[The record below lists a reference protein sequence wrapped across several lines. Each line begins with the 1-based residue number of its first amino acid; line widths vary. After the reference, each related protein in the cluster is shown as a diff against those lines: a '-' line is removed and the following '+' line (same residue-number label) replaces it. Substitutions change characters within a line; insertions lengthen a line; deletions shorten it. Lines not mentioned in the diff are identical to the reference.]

1 MKNTHQRDWTSY
13 SFFMLTQIVNYAMK
27 IRIPNLS
34 AFLLACIVV
43 GQVNAANVTIS
54 NMSTN
59 NLGSPDEIAATGNYV
74 VRELRS
80 GIVNTTSV
88 TTEGLES
95 TFSTHFQWFMGHKVI
110 QPEAPNFGLIYLRKV
125 GYEIKFTVNDPDNV
139 GYNIDV
145 NHIIR
150 GIASTFNSESN
161 YSQISAG
168 LLLGRIDDGSKVVLR
183 TGLHVYGGGVGNNGD
198 TVGEYKEEVISHESS
213 FTSQAYYGTKYFT
226 ISFSSRPSPGGTS
239 VFQNDGGGENI
250 LKFGLAPLHNSNGDL
265 SRPNFFYADDSETED
280 DVSSDMGHKV
290 NIKVTA
296 LDDAL
301 DDAFID
307 TDNDGISDGY
317 DNCPLTPNNDQLD
330 SDSDGV
336 GDACDNCVDACNPD
350 QMDTDGNGVGD
361 ECDYLNAALFIAPK
375 SLNCKGSP
383 KSKAVLPILFLSDGE
398 FEASSID
405 LNSLSVN
412 DQYVYEKHDRLHL
425 SDIDNDGDADSTMHL
440 SRSLLCDIFSDASH
454 EDELDLLIEGSLL
467 NGRLFQGESTIE
479 IKKK

>member
-1 MKNTHQRDWTSY
+1 
-13 SFFMLTQIVNYAMK
+13 MLTQIVNYAMK

-43 GQVNAANVTIS
+43 GQVHAANVTIS
-54 NMSTN
+54 NISTN

-80 GIVNTTSV
+80 DIVDTTSV

-110 QPEAPNFGLIYLRKV
+110 QPEAPDFALIYLREV
-125 GYEIKFTVNDPDNV
+125 GYEIKFTVNDPDDV

-150 GIASTFNSESN
+150 GIASTFNSESPPT
-161 YSQISAG
+161 QISAG
-168 LLLGRIDDGSKVVLR
+168 LLLGRIDDGSKAVLR
-183 TGLHVYGGGVGNNGD
+183 IGLHVYGGGVDNDGD
-198 TVGEYKEEVISHESS
+198 TVGEYKEEVISHERNFS
-213 FTSQAYYGTKYFT
+213 SQAYYGTKYFT
-226 ISFSSRPSPGGTS
+226 ISFSSRPSPGGSS
-239 VFQNDGGGENI
+239 VFQNYGGGENI

-265 SRPNFFYADDSETED
+265 SRPNFFYADYSEAED

-296 LDDAL
+296 LDY
-301 DDAFID
+301 AFID
-307 TDNDGISDGY
+307 TDNDGISDED

-330 SDSDGV
+330 SDRDEV
-336 GDACDNCVDACNPD
+336 GDVCDNCVDAYNPD
-350 QMDTDGNGVGD
+350 QMDTDGNGIGD
-361 ECDYLNAALFIAPK
+361 ECDYLNAALFIGPE

-383 KSKAVLPILFLSDGE
+383 KSKAVLPILVLSDGE

-440 SRSLLCDIFSDASH
+440 SRSSLCDIFSGASNG
-454 EDELDLLIEGSLL
+454 DELDLLIEGSLL

>member
-1 MKNTHQRDWTSY
+1 MKNTHQRDWTFY
-13 SFFMLTQIVNYAMK
+13 SFFMLTQIGNYAK
-27 IRIPNLS
+27 TRIPNLS

-54 NMSTN
+54 NISTN

-80 GIVNTTSV
+80 DIVDTTTV

-125 GYEIKFTVNDPDNV
+125 GYEIKFTVNDPDDV

-198 TVGEYKEEVISHESS
+198 TEGEYKEKVISYESS
-213 FTSQAYYGTKYFT
+213 FTSQVYYGTRNFI
-226 ISFSSRPSPGGTS
+226 ISFSSRPSPGGSS
-239 VFQNDGGGENI
+239 VFQNYGGGENI
-250 LKFGLAPLHNSNGDL
+250 LKFGLAPSHDSEDDP
-265 SRPNFFYADDSETED
+265 SKPNFSYADDSETED
-280 DVSSDMGHKV
+280 DVSSEMGHKV
-290 NIKVTA
+290 NITVTA
-296 LDDAL
+296 LEYAVEDM
-301 DDAFID
+301 
-307 TDNDGISDGY
+307 DNDGISDEF

-330 SDSDGV
+330 FDSDGV
-336 GDACDNCVDACNPD
+336 GDVCDNCVDAYNPD
-350 QMDTDGNGVGD
+350 QMDIDGNGVGD

-383 KSKAVLPILFLSDGE
+383 KSKAVLPILVLSDGE

-412 DQYVYEKHDRLHL
+412 GEYVYEKHDRLHL
-425 SDIDNDGDADSTMHL
+425 SDIDNDGDVDSTMHL
-440 SRSLLCDIFSDASH
+440 SRSLLCDIFSDASNG
-454 EDELDLLIEGSLL
+454 DELDLLIEGSLL

>member
-1 MKNTHQRDWTSY
+1 MKNTHQRDWTFY
-13 SFFMLTQIVNYAMK
+13 SFFMLTQIGNYAK
-27 IRIPNLS
+27 TRIPNLS

-54 NMSTN
+54 NISTN

-80 GIVNTTSV
+80 DIVDTTTV

-110 QPEAPNFGLIYLRKV
+110 QPKAPNFALIYLRKV
-125 GYEIKFTVNDPDNV
+125 GYEIKFTVNDPNSV

-161 YSQISAG
+161 YTQIRAG
-168 LLLGRIDDGSKVVLR
+168 LLLGRIDDGSEVVLR
-183 TGLHVYGGGVGNNGD
+183 TGLHVYGGGVFNNGD
-198 TVGEYKEEVISHESS
+198 TVAEYKENFISHESNFS
-213 FTSQAYYGTKYFT
+213 SQAYYGTRNFI
-226 ISFSSRPSPGGTS
+226 ISFSSRPSPGGSS
-239 VFQNDGGGENI
+239 VFENDGGGENI
-250 LKFGLAPLHNSNGDL
+250 LKFGLAPLHDSEGDP
-265 SRPNFFYADDSETED
+265 SKPNFSYADDSETEG
-280 DVSSDMGHKV
+280 DVSSEMGHKV
-290 NIKVTA
+290 NITVTA
-296 LDDAL
+296 LEYAVEDM
-301 DDAFID
+301 
-307 TDNDGISDGY
+307 DNDGISDEL

-330 SDSDGV
+330 VDSDDV
-336 GDACDNCVDACNPD
+336 GDGCDNCVDAYNPN
-350 QMDTDGNGVGD
+350 QMDIDGNGVGD

-383 KSKAVLPILFLSDGE
+383 KSKAVLPILVLSDGE

-412 DQYVYEKHDRLHL
+412 GEYVYEKHDRLHL
-425 SDIDNDGDADSTMHL
+425 SDIDNDGDVDSTMHL
-440 SRSLLCDIFSDASH
+440 SRSLLCDIFSDASNG
-454 EDELDLLIEGSLL
+454 DELDLLIEGSLL